1 MQNIIEM
8 VERLPEMET
17 GDLSPKV
24 EDTMTLREDVVE
36 PSLPR
41 DEVLKNEAGQ
51 ILGRF
56 AKDLVGTDDQIAIVS
71 HVKGVSTAV
80 EREKGFRGGSDRG
93 YLCTHCKGRKRHW
106 RFHYRHSG
114 GSNENGPS
122 GG

>member
-41 DEVLKNEAGQ
+41 DEVLKNAPQVAAGCVVVP
-51 ILGRF
+51 
-56 AKDLVGTDDQIAIVS
+56 KTVG
-71 HVKGVSTAV
+71 
-80 EREKGFRGGSDRG
+80 
-93 YLCTHCKGRKRHW
+93 
-106 RFHYRHSG
+106 
-114 GSNENGPS
+114 
-122 GG
+122 